1 MNHLYNP
8 MGAVIG
14 QRPAGRVPGPHGLR
28 APLADDDADRFG
40 QALGAYANNDWAQ
53 AYAILGA
60 LADEGHRESARL
72 ALQMARH
79 GQRLFGL
86 RFELSARRQAHW
98 VALTNAL
105 AVVTA

>member
-1 MNHLYNP
+1 MNRLYNP

-14 QRPAGRVPGPHGLR
+14 QRPVGRVPSPHWLT

-40 QALGAYANNDWAQ
+40 QALAAYANNDWAQ

-86 RFELSARRQAHW
+86 RFELSTRRQAFW
-98 VALTNAL
+98 AALEGGP
-105 AVVTA
+105 VVMAG

>member
-86 RFELSARRQAHW
+86 QFALTARRQARW
-98 VALTNAL
+98 AAL
-105 AVVTA
+105 AGEPTLVVA

>member
-8 MGAVIG
+8 MGTVIG
-14 QRPAGRVPGPHGLR
+14 QRPMGRVAGLHR
-28 APLADDDADRFG
+28 LSSPLADGDADRFG
-40 QALGAYANNDWAQ
+40 QALAAYANNDWAQ

-79 GQRLFGL
+79 GQRLFGM
-86 RFELSARRQAHW
+86 RFELGARRQAFW
-98 VALTNAL
+98 LALEGGPLVMAG
-105 AVVTA
+105 